1 MKKRRMLIALLA
13 AASLSA
19 CKKDGLKK
27 GSPIDSAPKKTNA
40 ITCSPATFSSIA
52 TTYNTHFTRGNTT
65 TSQWTGADATYS
77 IPLGGG
83 KILWMFGDTFV
94 GYVNP
99 PDATHPHRWR
109 PSSSMNPNTFMI
121 QNTSVTPNTWITV
134 VGMGVDPVSW
144 MWWPPAK
151 TGNEYLSGTAK
162 TWYWPGDA
170 TISGDNLYIYFTK
183 FQGIAGGGYSTI
195 GTDLFTFS
203 VSGLNALT
211 ATVSNINSTKTSVFT
226 MPLSATKETIFGTS
240 LMEDGTNNYIYISDK
255 IDYSP
260 YGLWHAAKAYRV
272 PSSNINGTKAY
283 FTGYGPAPTYSPVYG
298 SSTFSGSGNTTGI
311 MKKLAGGVLSDLLLS
326 PQFSVIKI
334 GSKYRLI
341 TQEDMGK
348 KIYSYEAASPV
359 GPWECETLIHTIS
372 DPNTNVTYN
381 AFLHPHIKNGATTY
395 LLSYNLNGNTFADV
409 YNNVDTYRPKFI
421 WVNIP

>member
-1 MKKRRMLIALLA
+1 MKKKRMLIVLLA
-13 AASLSA
+13 AAGLAS
-19 CKKDGLKK
+19 CKKETQKSVSITPDAAK
-27 GSPIDSAPKKTNA
+27 STNA
-40 ITCSPATFSSIA
+40 LTCAPATFSSVA
-52 TTYNTHFTRGNTT
+52 STYNTFFTRGNTT
-65 TSQWTGADATYS
+65 TDQWTGADATYS

-94 GYVNP
+94 GKVNP
-99 PDATHPHRWR
+99 PDATHPTRWR

-151 TGNEYLSGTAK
+151 TGNDYLSGTSR

-170 TISGDNLYIYFTK
+170 TISGNNLYIYFTK
-183 FQGIAGGGYSTI
+183 FQNISGGGYSTI

-203 VSGLNALT
+203 VSGLTALT
-211 ATVSNINSTKTSVFT
+211 ATVSNIPATSTSVFT
-226 MPLSATKETIFGTS
+226 MPLNATKETMFGTA
-240 LMEDGTNNYIYISDK
+240 LMEDGSNNYVYISDK

-260 YGLWHAAKAYRV
+260 YGFWHTGKAYKV
-272 PSSNINGTKAY
+272 ASSNINGTKSY
-283 FTGYGPAPTYSPVYG
+283 FTGYGAAPAYTPVYG
-298 SSTFSGSGNTTGI
+298 SSSFSGSGSTTGI
-311 MKKLAGGVLSDLLLS
+311 MKKLIGSTLSDLLVS
-326 PQFSVIKI
+326 PQFSVVKI
-334 GSKYRLI
+334 GTRYRLI
-341 TQEDMGK
+341 TQEDAGK
-348 KIYSYEAASPV
+348 KIYSYESASPV
-359 GPWECETLIHTIS
+359 GPWECETLIYTIS

-381 AFLHPHIKNGATTY
+381 AFLHPEVKNGSTKY

>member
-1 MKKRRMLIALLA
+1 MKMKQILFVLMIAAFVSCEKGNQQAAKPEPDSTPKLL
-13 AASLSA
+13 
-19 CKKDGLKK
+19 
-27 GSPIDSAPKKTNA
+27 
-40 ITCSPATFSSIA
+40 TCAPATFDAIA
-52 TTYNTHFTRGNTT
+52 TVYNNYFTRGNTT

-77 IPLGGG
+77 IPLGDG
-83 KILWMFGDTFV
+83 KILWMFGDSFV

-99 PDATHPHRWR
+99 PDATHPYRWR
-109 PSSSMNPNTFMI
+109 NGAAMVPNTFMI

-151 TGNEYLSGTAK
+151 TGNEYLTDASR

-170 TISGDNLYIYFTK
+170 TINGDNLYIFFTK
-183 FQGIAGGGYSTI
+183 FQKIAAGGYSSI

-203 VSGLNALT
+203 VSALKALT
-211 ATVSNINSTKTSVFT
+211 ATVSNIAATKTTVYT
-226 MPLSATKETIFGTS
+226 MPLAATKETIFGAA
-240 LMEDGTNNYIYISDK
+240 LMEDVTDNYVYISDK

-260 YGLWHAAKAYRV
+260 YGFWHTAKAYKV
-272 PSSNINGTKAY
+272 GSSDINGAKSY
-283 FTGYGPAPTYSPVYG
+283 FTEYGAAPTYTPAYG
-298 SSTFSGSGNTTGI
+298 SSFSGSGSTNGI
-311 MKKLAGGVLSDLLLS
+311 MKKLVGGVLSDLLVS
-326 PQFSVIKI
+326 PQFSVVKM

-341 TQEDMGK
+341 TQEDAGK
-348 KIYSYEAASPV
+348 KIFSYESSSPV

-381 AFLHPHIKNGATTY
+381 AFLHPQIKNGATKY

-409 YNNVDTYRPKFI
+409 FTNVDTYRPKFI